1 MKIPIKLI
9 YNIFL
14 KILKEKQ
21 ELYRPRQLQAHTY
34 LLVTPRSNLVKFS
47 KLFRTVY
54 AHSGGARVF

>member
-34 LLVTPRSNLVKFS
+34 LLVTLKSNLVKFS

-54 AHSGGARVF
+54 AQ

>member
-9 YNIFL
+9 YIIFL

-21 ELYRPRQLQAHTY
+21 ELYWPRQLQAHTY
-34 LLVTPRSNLVKFS
+34 LLVTLKSNLVKFS

-54 AHSGGARVF
+54 AQ